1 METMRSDYNN
11 FTSEL
16 RDEFLPRDMNSRY
29 YRKIHRIV
37 EECRSEINEKE
48 FDPNEH
54 EKKRPVLSREI
65 SPGFYGDKMTNF
77 VDSLKADF
85 KRRIADRNVEAQS
98 DYSITVPIISL
109 GSIWD
114 TAFNE
119 AQNEINK
126 QLDEVEGSK
135 GFFYYLGNTIFW
147 RTLLDQRSEK
157 KKKLGNPAHR
167 RFGRRCDLRLYS
179 N

>member
-1 METMRSDYNN
+1 
-11 FTSEL
+11 
-16 RDEFLPRDMNSRY
+16 
-29 YRKIHRIV
+29 
-37 EECRSEINEKE
+37 
-48 FDPNEH
+48 
-54 EKKRPVLSREI
+54 
-65 SPGFYGDKMTNF
+65 MTNF

-114 TAFNE
+114 TAFNA

-135 GFFYYLGNTIFW
+135 GFFYYLGNIPFFG
-147 RTLLDQRSEK
+147 LPYLIKEEEK
-157 KKKLGNPAHR
+157 EEIRKSRPQKHLAEDAIADCKRN
-167 RFGRRCDLRLYS
+167 
-179 N
+179 

>member
-1 METMRSDYNN
+1 
-11 FTSEL
+11 
-16 RDEFLPRDMNSRY
+16 MNSRY
-29 YRKIHRIV
+29 YQEIDRIV

-54 EKKRPVLSREI
+54 NEKNVQSYCEKFHRD
-65 SPGFYGDKMTNF
+65 FNDKMTNF

-114 TAFNE
+114 TAFNA

-135 GFFYYLGNTIFW
+135 GFFYYLGITIFG
-147 RTLLDQRSEK
+147 RTLLDQR
-157 KKKLGNPAHR
+157 R
-167 RFGRRCDLRLYS
+167 RKRR